1 MFPFIS
7 VAYAQSAD
15 AGSGSAFFQFIP
27 LILILGVFWFL
38 IIRPQQK
45 KQKEHQRMVDS
56 LRKGDKVVTNGG
68 IFGTIVKVGD
78 DRLTLEI
85 ASKIQIQLERHQ
97 VSRMDKKT
105 GVNKDDDDEEKE
117 EIEEKKEKKS
127 KKRVGRG
134 NGSGHGTYSGKGLKG
149 QKSRSGFSLIPI
161 ATFFLNYLR
170 FYLLI

>member
-1 MFPFIS
+1 MLDFYGLTISTTLTGVNLMFPFIS

-15 AGSGSAFFQFIP
+15 AASGSAFFQFIP

-45 KQKEHQRMVDS
+45 KQKEQQRMVDS
-56 LRKGDKVVTNGG
+56 LRKGDKIVTNGG

-105 GVNKDDDDEEKE
+105 GVNKDDDEEKE
-117 EIEEKKEKKS
+117 EIEEKKEKKT
-127 KKRVGRG
+127 KK
-134 NGSGHGTYSGKGLKG
+134 GK
-149 QKSRSGFSLIPI
+149 
-161 ATFFLNYLR
+161 
-170 FYLLI
+170 

>member
-7 VAYAQSAD
+7 VAYAQSSDSA
-15 AGSGSAFFQFIP
+15 SGSAFFQFIP

-45 KQKEHQRMVDS
+45 KQKEHQRMVAS
-56 LRKGDKVVTNGG
+56 LCKGDKIVTNGG
-68 IFGTIVKVGD
+68 IFGTIVKVGG

-105 GVNKDDDDEEKE
+105 GVNKDDDEEKE
-117 EIEEKKEKKS
+117 EIEEKKEKKT
-127 KKRVGRG
+127 KKGE
-134 NGSGHGTYSGKGLKG
+134 
-149 QKSRSGFSLIPI
+149 
-161 ATFFLNYLR
+161 
-170 FYLLI
+170 

>member
-15 AGSGSAFFQFIP
+15 SASGSPFFQFIP

-85 ASKIQIQLERHQ
+85 ASKIQIQLERNQ

-117 EIEEKKEKKS
+117 EIEEKK
-127 KKRVGRG
+127 
-134 NGSGHGTYSGKGLKG
+134 
-149 QKSRSGFSLIPI
+149 
-161 ATFFLNYLR
+161 
-170 FYLLI
+170 